1 MLLASPFKICMIYL
15 LSIPPKKTKPHFFII
30 SPPKK
35 PFSGGFIFPQTSKVR
50 KLALYI
56 YTHVISVGFL
66 LFAPKICHFASVYT
80 HFISVGCNSICPDFK
95 NPFYSGF
102 YILQIWLQL
111 FALEGKIINIE

>member
-35 PFSGGFIFPQTSKVR
+35 PFSGGFIFPQTSKLR

-56 YTHVISVGFL
+56 YTHVISVGRLSMNSFHYLKSWLCIYILML
-66 LFAPKICHFASVYT
+66 LASV
-80 HFISVGCNSICPDFK
+80 
-95 NPFYSGF
+95 
-102 YILQIWLQL
+102 LLL
-111 FALEGKIINIE
+111 